1 MKGMS
6 IAACIT
12 MVLAVL
18 IGLSPLLV
26 LFSGAGGADFDQVGW
41 VYLFVT
47 IPAGA
52 LLGLVAVVL
61 SIIVSFIGISR
72 ARGTSTPR
80 LIIAVCAAAAM
91 LLSICGT
98 VAALISSIDP
108 NLLLAFV
115 ALSLIGFILAMVTGF
130 AAPGAQD
137 PRKGEL
143 GSQAEV

>member
-26 LFSGAGGADFDQVGW
+26 LFSGAGGAGFEQVGW
-41 VYLFVT
+41 VYMFVT

-52 LLGLVAVVL
+52 LLGLVAVIL
-61 SIIVSFIGISR
+61 SLIVSFIGISR

-91 LLSICGT
+91 LLSIIGT
-98 VAALISSIDP
+98 LAVFVASIDP
-108 NLLLAFV
+108 SLLLAFV

-130 AAPGAQD
+130 SAPGAQD

-143 GSQAEV
+143 ASQAEV